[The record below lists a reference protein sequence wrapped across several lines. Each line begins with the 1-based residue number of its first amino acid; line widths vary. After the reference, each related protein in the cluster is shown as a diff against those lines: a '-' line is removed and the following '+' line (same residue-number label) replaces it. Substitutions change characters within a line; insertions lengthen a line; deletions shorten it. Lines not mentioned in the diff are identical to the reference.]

1 MGGGASTFHG
11 DCSVSDHRRQN
22 VREGVVDHAGGS
34 FHTKKDISSVRA
46 ERKRASGATA
56 AATAASAVVLSVW
69 RREHAGSQ
77 RVFSEQHAEPRI
89 SADHAASE
97 FTSGHLAHPPTSP
110 THEGK
115 DVTGQQKELFDGKV
129 VARPNSP
136 FSTQVRSWTTVT
148 AVPAS
153 AADLRPSG
161 SSALPPDGEQESDVG
176 EDPPAA
182 AALPQLMQR
191 CATSTAK
198 AVATTGQEIKRK
210 STSDDN
216 TAMTE
221 EEATRWLNSRPTS
234 SVSCSSTEGERP
246 AVAMVGLPRNCI
258 ARGDDAESRP
268 SATAKTRGSTGRSQP
283 QFDSKRIDPFIGGS
297 STRSGGDD
305 VKRQLEGSKGN
316 TPGVNTVS
324 TAALAADAVKV
335 RGLPSSTDSEAGGG
349 LPTVAPAKGR
359 PIAAA
364 RRKPRRDSF
373 GASLQAAI
381 NASPL
386 SIPRPPLQ
394 TLPSRSEYDG
404 GTHAA
409 AAATGAE
416 HEPQHHPP
424 AVRQKYNTYVDM
436 PAISLTT
443 PGTCEIVA
451 GRQHEGCATGVETS
465 QRRKP
470 SMRQN
475 VGRMS
480 SCSDWVHDDEWLEV
494 SDDEDCSTGLEPS
507 TSSPRRSKSLSLN
520 TALGTAASYRYTPKG
535 EILLSG
541 FQSPIPQSG
550 LMAAAWQAE
559 GTQGSGVISSA
570 AAATISDGSDVNLSA
585 AVVNDAGGRAA
596 TVERSTVAAAAKVA
610 TGAMVLTP
618 MIERVVLLGRV
629 GEGETGVVYRA
640 FDLLD
645 LGLVAVKM
653 IPVNDQKKRRQ
664 LVHEVSS
671 LYDRLGMRGQRRRRA
686 TEYGLREADFSS
698 AVGTTRA
705 SVRHSSWPT
714 KEGSKTASSLAV
726 PPPGSEHILELI
738 DVFATTSNSTVSLVV
753 EYMDGGSLQDLVD
766 AGGCHDERK
775 LGHIALQ
782 ALRGLAFLHSSN
794 LIHRDIKPAN
804 VLLNHRGELKIADFG
819 LARTLGVEEE
829 EEEEGEGEVRSCRG
843 ASAVSPISSTGE
855 DGVGAV
861 GSGSGSGSGSG
872 GEEGGRG
879 EENENGQSETT
890 TAPVTPVAD
899 DGDGDGNGDDGGDG
913 TERFDTRR
921 LSSVEGGVP
930 KSLSGDHQKQL
941 PDAVSLSDKSGN
953 DRCAGV
959 SKREKESQEEA
970 KGSSGTSSSAL
981 AGGTK
986 TRQLLH
992 RARTFVGTIT
1002 YMSPERIN
1010 GDEYSYSADVWSLG
1024 MMMLTTALG
1033 RLPFETKKGYWGVL
1047 HCIRDADVPTLPAD
1061 GPWSSEFREFLRL
1074 CLEKNPERRPTCCAL
1089 METAFIRRASA
1100 TWEPG
1105 TTSRSSWVN
1114 ELSEEKT
1121 QETRVEELES
1131 TLVTIAEHVSSLIKD
1146 AESRA
1151 RNGGSPFSSPGGGL
1165 GTTPT
1170 TRANT
1175 TTTSPT
1181 ATSTAAAGRSTI
1193 SASSM
1198 PASSAGGGAPSLPP
1212 PPITITTRKYDQHC
1226 DEQQP
1231 TFDGI
1236 ERGSGGRGGREISGL
1251 QTTSNPTLL
1260 VGCAVPAAREGN
1272 ASTVEV
1278 PARTRVLRRV
1288 GSVRSLLLGVKE
1300 DGKRLANFSQ
1310 QLGLPHDT
1318 VVEQV
1323 QQKLVKKMEAD
1334 HATGNRQ

>member
-22 VREGVVDHAGGS
+22 VREGVVDHARGS
-34 FHTKKDISSVRA
+34 FHTEKDISSVRA

-56 AATAASAVVLSVW
+56 AAAAASAVVLSVR

-77 RVFSEQHAEPRI
+77 RVVSEQHAEPRI
-89 SADHAASE
+89 PADHAASE
-97 FTSGHLAHPPTSP
+97 FTSGHLAHPPTSR

-115 DVTGQQKELFDGKV
+115 DITGQQKELFDGKV
-129 VARPNSP
+129 VAPPNSP
-136 FSTQVRSWTTVT
+136 FSTQVRSWTTIT

-153 AADLRPSG
+153 ATDLRPSG

-182 AALPQLMQR
+182 AALPQLMRR

-198 AVATTGQEIKRK
+198 VVATTGQEVKRK

-221 EEATRWLNSRPTS
+221 EEARRWLNSRPTS
-234 SVSCSSTEGERP
+234 SASCSSTEGARS
-246 AVAMVGLPRNCI
+246 AVAMVGLLRNCI

-283 QFDSKRIDPFIGGS
+283 TFDSKRIDPFIGGS
-297 STRSGGDD
+297 STRSGDDD
-305 VKRQLEGSKGN
+305 VKRQLEESKGN
-316 TPGVNTVS
+316 TSGINTVS

-335 RGLPSSTDSEAGGG
+335 GGLLSSTDSEAGGG

-359 PIAAA
+359 AIAAA

-394 TLPSRSEYDG
+394 TLPRHGEDDG
-404 GTHAA
+404 VTHPA

-424 AVRQKYNTYVDM
+424 AVRKKYDTYVDM

-443 PGTCEIVA
+443 PGTCEKVA
-451 GRQHEGCATGVETS
+451 GRQHGGCAKGVETS
-465 QRRKP
+465 QHRKP
-470 SMRQN
+470 SMHQN
-475 VGRMS
+475 FGRMS

-550 LMAAAWQAE
+550 LMAAAWQAG
-559 GTQGSGVISSA
+559 GTHGSGVISSA

-585 AVVNDAGGRAA
+585 AVVKDAGGRAA
-596 TVERSTVAAAAKVA
+596 TVGGSTVAAAAEVA
-610 TGAMVLTP
+610 LGAMVLTP

-686 TEYGLREADFSS
+686 TEYGFRKADFSS
-698 AVGTTRA
+698 AVATTRA
-705 SVRHSSWPT
+705 AARHSSWPT

-829 EEEEGEGEVRSCRG
+829 EEEEGGGGEVRSCRG

-872 GEEGGRG
+872 GEDGGRG

-899 DGDGDGNGDDGGDG
+899 EGDGDGNSGDGDGNNG

-921 LSSVEGGVP
+921 LSSVEGSVS

-941 PDAVSLSDKSGN
+941 PDVVSLSDKSGN
-953 DRCAGV
+953 DRTAGV
-959 SKREKESQEEA
+959 SEREKDSQEEA
-970 KGSSGTSSSAL
+970 KGSSGTSSSAV
-981 AGGTK
+981 ADGTK

-1047 HCIRDADVPTLPAD
+1047 HCIRDVDAPTLPAD

-1089 METAFIRRASA
+1089 MEAAFIRRASA

-1105 TTSRSSWVN
+1105 TTR
-1114 ELSEEKT
+1114 
-1121 QETRVEELES
+1121 
-1131 TLVTIAEHVSSLIKD
+1131 
-1146 AESRA
+1146 
-1151 RNGGSPFSSPGGGL
+1151 
-1165 GTTPT
+1165 
-1170 TRANT
+1170 
-1175 TTTSPT
+1175 
-1181 ATSTAAAGRSTI
+1181 
-1193 SASSM
+1193 
-1198 PASSAGGGAPSLPP
+1198 
-1212 PPITITTRKYDQHC
+1212 
-1226 DEQQP
+1226 
-1231 TFDGI
+1231 
-1236 ERGSGGRGGREISGL
+1236 
-1251 QTTSNPTLL
+1251 
-1260 VGCAVPAAREGN
+1260 
-1272 ASTVEV
+1272 
-1278 PARTRVLRRV
+1278 
-1288 GSVRSLLLGVKE
+1288 
-1300 DGKRLANFSQ
+1300 
-1310 QLGLPHDT
+1310 
-1318 VVEQV
+1318 
-1323 QQKLVKKMEAD
+1323 
-1334 HATGNRQ
+1334 